1 MGDMKARFAIY
12 SLLTLGLCIA
22 VTAAEK
28 PLDRFLYMSSPDGAQ
43 REAGAEPGIVVFDIA
58 GGHKF
63 VKHISIPAF
72 NDGLRG
78 FTGSTATAKLYY
90 STSKGRLGCFD
101 PSSEKVVWESSF
113 DMGCDRSCITP
124 DGNRIYVPTGFWWR
138 TPESGFI
145 VVDAATGE
153 KIDHIKVG
161 PRAHNSIASLD
172 GEFVFLGT
180 ETTLTKFRASDG
192 HPVQTI
198 SPVGE
203 SGVFPF
209 TIDSRNEW
217 AFVCLGKHVGVDV
230 VNLRE
235 GTVAHRVFAADPKSG
250 EKIRHR
256 THGAGM
262 TPDETE
268 LWVSDQAGKK
278 LFIFDITKR
287 PPAPKGHVEL
297 SMGGHGWV
305 TFSLDGKF
313 AYCHTPDV
321 FDVATKKKVATLK
334 RGDGQP
340 FASSKFIEVQM
351 RGGEVERVGNEF
363 GLGRKAVPS
372 KATK

>member
-1 MGDMKARFAIY
+1 MAILGGMKAIFVI
-12 SLLTLGLCIA
+12 SLLLTFSFAATAG
-22 VTAAEK
+22 AAEE
-28 PLDRFLYMSSPDGAQ
+28 PLKRYLYMSSPDGAQ
-43 REAGAEPGIVVFDIA
+43 REAGADAGILVFDIDE
-58 GGHKF
+58 GHKF
-63 VKHISIPAF
+63 VRHIDIPAF
-72 NDGLRG
+72 EDGLRG
-78 FTGSTATAKLYY
+78 FTGSTATGKLYY

-101 PSSEKVVWESSF
+101 PSSEKVVWESTF
-113 DMGCDRSCITP
+113 DMGCDRSCITA
-124 DGNRIYVPTGFWWR
+124 DGKRIYVPTGFWWR

-145 VVDAATGE
+145 VVDAASGE

-161 PRAHNSIASLD
+161 PGAHNSIASLD

-180 ETTLTKFRASDG
+180 ETTLTKFRAADG

-209 TIDSRNEW
+209 TIDSKNEW
-217 AFVCLGKHVGVDV
+217 AFVCLGRHVGVDV
-230 VNLRE
+230 VDLRD
-235 GTVAHRVFAADPKSG
+235 GAVAHRVYATDPKTG
-250 EKIRHR
+250 EKIKHR

-321 FDVATKKKVATLK
+321 LDVATKKKVATLK
-334 RGDGQP
+334 RGDGQV

-351 RGGEVERVGNEF
+351 RGDKVVRVGNEF
-363 GLGRKAVPS
+363 GLGRTAR
-372 KATK
+372 